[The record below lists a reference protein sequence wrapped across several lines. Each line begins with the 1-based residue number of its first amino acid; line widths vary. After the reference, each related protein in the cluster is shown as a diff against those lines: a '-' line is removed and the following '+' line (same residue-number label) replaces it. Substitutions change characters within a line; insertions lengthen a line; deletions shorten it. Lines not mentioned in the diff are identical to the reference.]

1 MAQFGSALDL
11 GSRGHGFESPIPDH
25 ICACVVTG
33 SRSGLKIRC
42 SKERVSSS
50 LTMRTIRA
58 VSSFGRAPALHA
70 GGNGFDPRT
79 VQAPR
84 YLPSRG
90 GAVFAESIKLYG
102 LVTEFDWRCEGQICS
117 ELITLTIK
125 LNINANF
132 IKNIFAKVK
141 NFFAP
146 ATVAYTF
153 A

>member
-25 ICACVVTG
+25 GLVAKLVDARDLKSLGLNIRAG
-33 SRSGLKIRC
+33 SSPARP
-42 SKERVSSS
+42 
-50 LTMRTIRA
+50 TIRA
-58 VSSFGRAPALHA
+58 VSSFGRAPALQA

-90 GAVFAESIKLYG
+90 GAVFTESIKLYG

-132 IKNIFAKVK
+132 VKNIFAKVK

-146 ATVAYTF
+146 ATMAYSF